1 MKSYVGNL
9 IPIFAFLEFLG
20 ITPLMLA
27 IKKENINMTRY
38 LLSKKADTNIQ
49 DNKKNTIYHF
59 AAKSNKAMI
68 EIACAHLEDIRT
80 TTRHSISGGDEPVSA
95 KLKLIVK
102 LIKKLKILSEPND
115 EGNTPLHIACL
126 NDKPD
131 CVHAL
136 L

>member
-1 MKSYVGNL
+1 MKFKTH
-9 IPIFAFLEFLG
+9 IFYSSG
-20 ITPLMLA
+20 ITPLMVA
-27 IKKENINMTRY
+27 IKKENVYMTRY
-38 LLSKKADTNIQ
+38 ILSKKADTNIQ

-59 AAKSNKAMI
+59 AANTNKEMI
-68 EIACAHLEDIRT
+68 EIVCAHLEDTRT
-80 TTRHSISGGDEPVSA
+80 SAKYSKSGGDEPDSA
-95 KLKLIVK
+95 KLESPSV
-102 LIKKLKILSEPND
+102 KILSEPND

>member
-27 IKKENINMTRY
+27 IKKENIYMTRY

-59 AAKSNKAMI
+59 AANTNKEMI
-68 EIACAHLEDIRT
+68 EIACAHLEDTRT
-80 TTRHSISGGDEPVSA
+80 STRHSISGGDEPVSA

-102 LIKKLKILSEPND
+102 LIKKLKILNEPND

-126 NDKPD
+126 NDKQD

>member
-1 MKSYVGNL
+1 
-9 IPIFAFLEFLG
+9 
-20 ITPLMLA
+20 
-27 IKKENINMTRY
+27 MTRY

-59 AAKSNKAMI
+59 AANTNKEMI
-68 EIACAHLEDIRT
+68 EIVCAHLEDTRT
-80 TTRHSISGGDEPVSA
+80 SARYSISGGDEPDSA

-102 LIKKLKILSEPND
+102 LIMKLKILSEPND

-126 NDKPD
+126 NDKQD